1 MRQIKDAGPTSGDDA
16 RGSRQKG
23 AAMRHD
29 PLAAWGVDEADW
41 PREGSAEEKL
51 RFLVRWAI
59 LAPSGHNT
67 QPWAFRVQG
76 GRLEVIADRLRA
88 LPVVDPHD
96 RALVISCG
104 AAVATARAALH
115 GLGHAADVALLP
127 EAGEPDLMA
136 RIGLGAER
144 APDEADRA
152 RLGAIVRR
160 RTTRRAFAGEPVPEG
175 LARRIA
181 AAAEAAGAEAV
192 LVTAAEG
199 KAALAELVA
208 EGDRAQ
214 FADPAFRRELGAW
227 VHPRR
232 TGDGISGANFGMP
245 DTLSAVGGL
254 VIRTFD
260 MGGGIAAK
268 DEEIATASPALLVV
282 ATEGDGPRDWLAAG
296 IGHADML
303 LEVTAAGWTA
313 AYLNQPVEV
322 ERLRPVLRAR
332 SGCRGVPQLLMRIG
346 RGPQIAP
353 AARRPVEEVL
363 AR

>member
-1 MRQIKDAGPTSGDDA
+1 M
-16 RGSRQKG
+16 
-23 AAMRHD
+23 M
-29 PLAAWGVDEADW
+29 
-41 PREGSAEEKL
+41 
-51 RFLVRWAI
+51 
-59 LAPSGHNT
+59 
-67 QPWAFRVQG
+67 
-76 GRLEVIADRLRA
+76 
-88 LPVVDPHD
+88 
-96 RALVISCG
+96 
-104 AAVATARAALH
+104 RAALR

-127 EAGEPDLMA
+127 EAGEPDLVA

-232 TGDGISGANFGMP
+232 TGDGISGASFGMP
-245 DTLSAVGGL
+245 DALSAVGGL

-268 DEEIATASPALLVV
+268 DEEIATASPCGSGAGRRSRRPPGGRSRRCWHGEADHEPCEKMRSLGARAPDPARDERSGREKKMGSTSMEQVAIMRSMHPPEASNTTG
-282 ATEGDGPRDWLAAG
+282 ATEDAAG
-296 IGHADML
+296 GFT
-303 LEVTAAGWTA
+303 VF
-313 AYLNQPVEV
+313 
-322 ERLRPVLRAR
+322 
-332 SGCRGVPQLLMRIG
+332 
-346 RGPQIAP
+346 
-353 AARRPVEEVL
+353 
-363 AR
+363 